1 MRIFAVILGVCLVLL
16 QYRLWVSDQGMREI
30 WRLDQAVE
38 AQKAANGEQRE
49 RNRQLLAEV
58 TDLKVGLAALEERA
72 RSELGMVGN
81 NETFYQIV
89 TPATQA
95 PAGAAHRHHRPRR
108 VTAPQKARRVWAV
121 VPAAGRGE
129 RFETAAGASH
139 RPSPSNT
146 HRLRA
151 RPCSSASLRPL
162 LAEPRIERVVVV
174 VAADDA
180 RWRELRAALGTKLL
194 DRRSAARAARTP

>member
-16 QYRLWVSDQGMREI
+16 QYRLWVSDRGMREI
-30 WRLDQAVE
+30 WRLDQAIE

-89 TPATQA
+89 TPATPA
-95 PAGAAHRHHRPRR
+95 PARACARESARRPRPR
-108 VTAPQKARRVWAV
+108 VRWLRCR
-121 VPAAGRGE
+121 AAGRWPE
-129 RFETAAGASH
+129 YA
-139 RPSPSNT
+139 
-146 HRLRA
+146 
-151 RPCSSASLRPL
+151 C
-162 LAEPRIERVVVV
+162 
-174 VAADDA
+174 
-180 RWRELRAALGTKLL
+180 
-194 DRRSAARAARTP
+194 